1 MTEIPSPLP
10 AERSLFITH
19 HLPDMDTISIN
30 TFERIASDLK
40 ELGFSKH
47 RFDVR
52 WKSASPTPGEWND
65 AYLGRAAL
73 LAQTAHRKGLD
84 PVVILSTPPKWAY
97 VGKSPD
103 AIRAAYIEY
112 AKNVK
117 RHFDRVGT
125 PIQTVQILNELNNPI
140 YTPKK
145 LLKQM
150 PVLIAATKE
159 VFGQSADITSTV
171 VLSKPWMNAEKFLK
185 NHQSELA
192 SLTSIGLDFYPG
204 SYQYNR
210 KVISPKGSVTIA
222 HQMLEAIATKGERN
236 VRNDFL
242 ALLTDQLTDV
252 THMKQLLS
260 TTKEL
265 FPTAAID
272 IGEFGFPTLDPI
284 QRRNP
289 KHEALQSYAV
299 EKIAGALRPIVEA
312 YDIRNIGFYELF
324 DDKELGV
331 LNWGI
336 LNDKG
341 EAKHIVK
348 HLPKILESLRS
359 HSPTVQNFPN

>member
-1 MTEIPSPLP
+1 MTEVPSPLP
-10 AERSLFITH
+10 SERSLFITH
-19 HLPDMDTISIN
+19 HLPDVDTISIG
-30 TFERIASDLK
+30 TFERIAGELK

-47 RFDVR
+47 RFDIR
-52 WKSASPTPGEWND
+52 WKSVAPRSGEIND

-73 LAQTAHRKGLD
+73 LAQTAQRKGLD

-97 VGKSPD
+97 VGKSPE
-103 AIRAAYIEY
+103 AIREAYIKY

-145 LLKQM
+145 LLKEM
-150 PVLIAATKE
+150 PSLIAATKE
-159 VFGQSADITSTV
+159 VFGASTDITSTV

-185 NHQSELA
+185 NHQEDLS

-222 HQMLEAIATKGERN
+222 HQMLEAISTKGKRN
-236 VRNDFL
+236 VRTDFL

-252 THMKQLLS
+252 THMNQLLS
-260 TTKEL
+260 TTKNL
-265 FPTAAID
+265 FPTAKID
-272 IGEFGFPTLDPI
+272 IGEFGFPTIDPL
-284 QRRNP
+284 QKRNP

-299 EKIAGALRPIVEA
+299 KKIAEALIPIIDE

-341 EAKHIVK
+341 EAKNIIK
-348 HLPKILESLRS
+348 HLPKILKSLRTRPPS
-359 HSPTVQNFPN
+359 FQ